1 MASTLLKLNDSNGN
15 LKEITTTEERYI
27 AYRAAAYLA
36 TNFWITSVGAT
47 RTGTPTGDAQTVG
60 SYTNSFFNQAVGTHP
75 GTSISSGSTT
85 TTLKQNGGTADYG
98 ATTRFRRPVSWD
110 GTADGIKEL
119 TDAEMNTIADRILAY
134 MMTNEW
140 AGTNFRLSSSTPS
153 GYSSFQANIFSDTRT
168 DGHNVNYSLFKKTTL
183 PAAPTTVRPMCI
195 KYNGSTFDGLQEMTD
210 DQIGYTFGQWIKTR
224 MVSANDR
231 TGRYLLLPSGQTPAN
246 QGYSGTWVSRGTAT
260 DTKNVTSEVDYSKT
274 YSANYQRNS
283 TNNFTGDFVGDYVG
297 TVVYSA
303 TYSGT
308 YTRNSTT
315 NYQRTSTRTSTGKA
329 YMRFLGRWHTDLTTY
344 GSPRRLDTNEVGRL
358 YVRNAVAYQRG
369 GRAWYSGL
377 PYARNY
383 TRVEYGRTVNY
394 ARVTYQRGLFVR
406 GGYVGNYL
414 GDYVGDFAGNY
425 VGDYIGNY
433 TNENVNFS
441 ANYTNVFTGDF
452 IGDYVGN
459 YLGNYVGTTISSGT
473 TTVQTYTLYTRTA

>member
-1 MASTLLKLNDSNGN
+1 MASTLLKLNDSSGN
-15 LKEITTTEERYI
+15 LKEITTTEEQYI

-36 TNFWITSVGAT
+36 SSFGISGSGAI
-47 RTGTPTGDAQTVG
+47 RTGTPTGDDKTVG

-75 GTSISSGSTT
+75 GTSISSGSTS

-168 DGHNVNYSLFKKTTL
+168 DGHNVNYSLFQKTTL

-195 KYNGSTFDGLQEMTD
+195 KYDGSTFDGLQEMTD

-231 TGRYLLLPSGQTPAN
+231 TGRYLLLPSGQTPSN

-260 DTKNVTSEVDYSKT
+260 DTKNVTSEVDYSAD

-283 TNNFTGDFVGDYVG
+283 INTFTGDFVGNYVG
-297 TVVYSA
+297 TVDYSA
-303 TYSGT
+303 IYSGT

-315 NYQRTSTRTSTGKA
+315 NFQRISTRISIRNRTRISIRIFRGKISYTGD
-329 YMRFLGRWHTDLTTY
+329 YIG
-344 GSPRRLDTNEVGRL
+344 
-358 YVRNAVAYQRG
+358 
-369 GRAWYSGL
+369 
-377 PYARNY
+377 NY
-383 TRVEYGRTVNY
+383 
-394 ARVTYQRGLFVR
+394 L
-406 GGYVGNYL
+406 GNYL
-414 GDYVGDFAGNY
+414 GDYVGDFTGNY
-425 VGDYIGNY
+425 VGNYLGNY
-433 TNENVNFS
+433 VNENITFS
-441 ANYTNVFTGDF
+441 ANYTQVFTGDF

-459 YLGNYVGTTISSGT
+459 YVGNYVGTTISSGT
-473 TTVQTYTLYTRTA
+473 TTVNTYTLYTRVS

>member
-283 TNNFTGDFVGDYVG
+283 TNNFTGDFVGNYVG

-303 TYSGT
+303 NYAGT
-308 YTRNSTT
+308 YTRNRATR
-315 NYQRTSTRTSTGKA
+315 YARISTRISI
-329 YMRFLGRWHTDLTTY
+329 RIR
-344 GSPRRLDTNEVGRL
+344 
-358 YVRNAVAYQRG
+358 VRNGSIRYGWGNRIDYYGARY
-369 GRAWYSGL
+369 
-377 PYARNY
+377 YA
-383 TRVEYGRTVNY
+383 
-394 ARVTYQRGLFVR
+394 
-406 GGYVGNYL
+406 GNYL
-414 GDYVGDFAGNY
+414 GNFLGDYIGDFAGNY

-433 TNENVNFS
+433 TNENVTYS